1 MAVSVTL
8 GHRDPFPVRGYDFD
22 RHKTAGRDFN
32 LSSGLAAEKYPAA
45 ELRRHVAGGRFRTGP
60 DE

>member
-1 MAVSVTL
+1 MVVS
-8 GHRDPFPVRGYDFD
+8 GAIGDRDPFPVRGYDFD
-22 RHKTAGRDFN
+22 RHKAACRDIN

-45 ELRRHVAGGRFRTGP
+45 ELRRHVAGGRFRAGP